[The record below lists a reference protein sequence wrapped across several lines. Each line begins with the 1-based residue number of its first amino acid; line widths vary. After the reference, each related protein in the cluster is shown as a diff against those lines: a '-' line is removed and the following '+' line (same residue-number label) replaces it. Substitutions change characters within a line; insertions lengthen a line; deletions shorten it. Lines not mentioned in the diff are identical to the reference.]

1 MEDAEQVQAVF
12 VDPLE
17 GVQLFEGLHHE
28 PPWTLGLIPHKQH
41 GLRLGV
47 FPRQQAAG
55 LQRRIFLHVR
65 AHGLPV
71 FGSKSQRENHRRN
84 TEAPHVAARM
94 RSGPTDARR
103 AGIPSVT
110 LMERVVSA

>member
-17 GVQLFEGLHHE
+17 GVQLFERLHHE
-28 PPWTLGLIPHKQH
+28 TQRTLGLIPHKEH
-41 GLRLGV
+41 GLHPGV
-47 FPRQQAAG
+47 LSRQQAAG
-55 LQRRIFLHVR
+55 LQRRMFLHVR

-71 FGSKSQRENHRRN
+71 FGGKSQRGNHRRN

-110 LMERVVSA
+110 LMERVVNA